1 MITLTS
7 ELTAAAWWST
17 LLLLKLATF
26 PAIIGLTRVGRGIF
40 VSLEDVKYFGSGELK
55 VDDAVVERR
64 RRAHLNDIENI
75 LPFIGLITIFA
86 ATGAGDAGCVN
97 LISKVFTGARVIHT
111 LVYLGEVSQ
120 PARGIAWAIALVQS
134 NCYLQSFE

>member
-1 MITLTS
+1 MSNFLKHSSPFLYIYLISITTKPPCKNMKKILFICIN
-7 ELTAAAWWST
+7 ACNYST
-17 LLLLKLATF
+17 
-26 PAIIGLTRVGRGIF
+26 IF
-40 VSLEDVKYFGSGELK
+40 
-55 VDDAVVERR
+55 
-64 RRAHLNDIENI
+64 RAHLNDIENI

-120 PARGIAWAIALVQS
+120 PARGIAWAIGMMCNMYIGVKVLLHL
-134 NCYLQSFE
+134 Y